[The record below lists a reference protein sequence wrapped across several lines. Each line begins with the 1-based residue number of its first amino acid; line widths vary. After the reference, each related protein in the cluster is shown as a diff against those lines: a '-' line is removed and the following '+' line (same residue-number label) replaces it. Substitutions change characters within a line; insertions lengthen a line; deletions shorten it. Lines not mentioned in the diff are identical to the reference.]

1 MPELPE
7 VQTIVTQLNHKV
19 LHRTFVDI
27 WTDAPKLFKNPKY
40 ERFKKELKGKK
51 INKIERLGKNILFH
65 LSDGKIMLAHMK
77 MTGHLLYGQWELKNG
92 KWLSL
97 NSGPLQDDWTN
108 QFVHVMFFLDKNGM
122 LALTDIRKFAKL
134 EIFNAQDLA
143 EKKDLQLGPDPL
155 KPGFT
160 LAVFQKVLS
169 QKPQGKIK
177 QVLMDQNII
186 AGIGNIYSDEILWAA
201 KVHPLAKISTLSKVQ
216 LKDLYKYCIAILKK
230 AVELRG
236 ESFSDYRDTSG
247 ERGNFDIARK
257 VYGRD
262 KLICFRCKNKL
273 NTVKVGGRT
282 ARFCPHCQKP

>member
-143 EKKDLQLGPDPL
+143 EKKD
-155 KPGFT
+155 
-160 LAVFQKVLS
+160 
-169 QKPQGKIK
+169 
-177 QVLMDQNII
+177 
-186 AGIGNIYSDEILWAA
+186 
-201 KVHPLAKISTLSKVQ
+201 
-216 LKDLYKYCIAILKK
+216 
-230 AVELRG
+230 
-236 ESFSDYRDTSG
+236 
-247 ERGNFDIARK
+247 
-257 VYGRD
+257 
-262 KLICFRCKNKL
+262 
-273 NTVKVGGRT
+273 
-282 ARFCPHCQKP
+282 